1 MTRCAKYTTLHYDA
15 SRLKVV
21 IIVILNERLKK
32 LRAEKNVTQQKVAD
46 ALGVTVGNVQ
56 KFEYGTARP
65 KLDNVIKI
73 ADFFDVSLDYLVGR
87 TDNPAVLR
95 G

>member
-1 MTRCAKYTTLHYDA
+1 M
-15 SRLKVV
+15 
-21 IIVILNERLKK
+21 ILNERLKK

>member
-1 MTRCAKYTTLHYDA
+1 MM
-15 SRLKVV
+15 
-21 IIVILNERLKK
+21 LNERLKG
-32 LRAEKNVTQQKVAD
+32 LRSARQVTQQAVAN

-65 KLDNVIKI
+65 KLENVIKL
-73 ADFFDVSLDYLVGR
+73 ADFFNVSIDYLVGR
-87 TDNPAVLR
+87 TDNPKV

>member
-1 MTRCAKYTTLHYDA
+1 M
-15 SRLKVV
+15 
-21 IIVILNERLKK
+21 ILNERLRS
-32 LRAEKNVTQQKVAD
+32 LRLENKVTQQSLAN

-65 KLDNVIKI
+65 KLENVIKL

-87 TDNPAVLR
+87 TDNPKI

>member
-1 MTRCAKYTTLHYDA
+1 M
-15 SRLKVV
+15 
-21 IIVILNERLKK
+21 ILNERLKK

-46 ALGVTVGNVQ
+46 VLGVTVGNVQ

-87 TDNPAVLR
+87 TDNPAVLK

>member
-1 MTRCAKYTTLHYDA
+1 M
-15 SRLKVV
+15 
-21 IIVILNERLKK
+21 ILNQRLRS
-32 LRAEKNVTQQKVAD
+32 LRLENNVTQQSVAN

-65 KLDNVIKI
+65 KLENVIKL
-73 ADFFDVSLDYLVGR
+73 ADFFNVSTDYLLGR
-87 TDNPAVLR
+87 TDNPKV

>member
-1 MTRCAKYTTLHYDA
+1 M
-15 SRLKVV
+15 
-21 IIVILNERLKK
+21 ILNERLKG
-32 LRAEKNVTQQKVAD
+32 LRATRQVTQQAVAN

-65 KLDNVIKI
+65 KLENVIKL
-73 ADFFDVSLDYLVGR
+73 ADFFDVSIDYLVGR
-87 TDNPAVLR
+87 TDNPKV